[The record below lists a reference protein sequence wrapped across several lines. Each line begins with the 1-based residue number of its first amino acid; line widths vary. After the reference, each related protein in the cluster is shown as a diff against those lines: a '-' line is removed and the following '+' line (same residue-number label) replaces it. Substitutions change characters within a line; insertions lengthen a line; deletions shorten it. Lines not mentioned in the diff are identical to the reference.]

1 MWVGQLGSGVGI
13 FNGLFL
19 VTAVTQGIDLFIYIV
34 SALVLLISETQVQ
47 KYRLNN
53 EEPASTPGSSNVEV
67 QSIGKLPLP
76 MGGVTNPPRTFKI
89 LAEHPLIILFSV
101 LGMSSLI
108 SSSDFITIFLSIELQ
123 SFTVYILAALYRD
136 SQSATFSGLK
146 YFLLGSLSSAIILL
160 GSGLVYG
167 YTGLTSFEGLY
178 MLCSTTV
185 VNQYIEFSVLLIIVG
200 LLFKVAAAPFH
211 NYAPDVYDGVP
222 TIVTAWLTTM
232 PKISLF
238 LFLLEFQG
246 FALLSNWSTWTQL
259 LLFSS
264 MLSFIVGALGGL
276 SQYRVK
282 RLLAYSSISHVGFLI
297 LALAVNSV
305 SSVNSLLF
313 YLVQYSLTNVLI
325 FFVLIGFGTVL
336 VNTVDRYSPV
346 QFISQLKGQFHVN
359 PLLST
364 SLMISLISLTGIPPL
379 VGFFPKMQV
388 LYSSLSEGYY
398 FLTIIAII
406 ASVISAAYYLSIIRV
421 IYFEPALSEG
431 TMYTTLD
438 TLSSFIIANL
448 TLLITFFMLNPTLL
462 LHSLHLLALSIFT
475 V

>member
-1 MWVGQLGSGVGI
+1 VGI
-13 FNGLFL
+13 FNGLFQ

-34 SALVLLISETQVQ
+34 SALVLFLSETQVL

-53 EEPASTPGSSNVEV
+53 EEPASSTSGSSNVEV
-67 QSIGKLPLP
+67 QSIGFSPWGALSSLA
-76 MGGVTNPPRTFKI
+76 GLPPRTFKI
-89 LAEHPLIILFSV
+89 LAEHSIIVLFSV
-101 LGMSSLI
+101 LGIISLI

-123 SFTVYILAALYRD
+123 SFTVYILATLYRD
-136 SQSATFSGLK
+136 SQSATSAGLK

>member
-1 MWVGQLGSGVGI
+1 
-13 FNGLFL
+13 
-19 VTAVTQGIDLFIYIV
+19 
-34 SALVLLISETQVQ
+34 
-47 KYRLNN
+47 
-53 EEPASTPGSSNVEV
+53 
-67 QSIGKLPLP
+67 
-76 MGGVTNPPRTFKI
+76 
-89 LAEHPLIILFSV
+89 
-101 LGMSSLI
+101 
-108 SSSDFITIFLSIELQ
+108 
-123 SFTVYILAALYRD
+123 
-136 SQSATFSGLK
+136 
-146 YFLLGSLSSAIILL
+146 
-160 GSGLVYG
+160 VYG

>member
-1 MWVGQLGSGVGI
+1 
-13 FNGLFL
+13 
-19 VTAVTQGIDLFIYIV
+19 
-34 SALVLLISETQVQ
+34 
-47 KYRLNN
+47 
-53 EEPASTPGSSNVEV
+53 
-67 QSIGKLPLP
+67 
-76 MGGVTNPPRTFKI
+76 
-89 LAEHPLIILFSV
+89 
-101 LGMSSLI
+101 
-108 SSSDFITIFLSIELQ
+108 
-123 SFTVYILAALYRD
+123 
-136 SQSATFSGLK
+136 
-146 YFLLGSLSSAIILL
+146 
-160 GSGLVYG
+160 
-167 YTGLTSFEGLY
+167 
-178 MLCSTTV
+178 
-185 VNQYIEFSVLLIIVG
+185 
-200 LLFKVAAAPFH
+200 
-211 NYAPDVYDGVP
+211 
-222 TIVTAWLTTM
+222 
-232 PKISLF
+232 
-238 LFLLEFQG
+238 
-246 FALLSNWSTWTQL
+246 
-259 LLFSS
+259 
-264 MLSFIVGALGGL
+264 MLSFIVGAL

>member
-13 FNGLFL
+13 FNGLFQ

-47 KYRLNN
+47 KYQLNN
-53 EEPASTPGSSNVEV
+53 EERAAASTPGSSNVEV
-67 QSIGKLPLP
+67 QLIGFP
-76 MGGVTNPPRTFKI
+76 GVRGLPPRTFKI

-123 SFTVYILAALYRD
+123 SFTVYILATLYRD
-136 SQSATFSGLK
+136 SQSGTSAGLK